1 MKKKKLQTIGT
12 LLLSCCLLATS
23 PISSPGIISSYAAGS
38 VASYQLDITPPATLP
53 TVDLDDYITLK
64 IQDAL
69 LHHNVV
75 TVVGTAELNN
85 SNCDN
90 PIIIDIPNGK
100 KVIWMASVH
109 NSTTYNYNPTLLLRS
124 NDRVDFVIAGGTL
137 SSVERPLVST
147 DAFSYLNLIIT
158 GGNIYLSDQSADN
171 AISLSGYGDFRM
183 SGGTVISHS
192 SEPAIRVSPPP
203 TDPYDFEITGGVLY
217 RQGSKNGTN
226 VIDDGTGNPD
236 NNVIQIDH
244 VGAIPNVHIDASR
257 ANIITWD
264 ENSYNADGVPIYV
277 TGGYDKRHILTYPGS
292 ATKVSWTTG
301 SDGNAA
307 ISYETASGETGMIEG
322 INAGSDDVNFPAIPT
337 NVVYDNT
344 PKGVENFTHAFSP
357 INFEYTGVNGTNY
370 PTSPTKPVNAGEYK
384 ITTTLPS
391 AFQHY
396 PVELGILKIAKRPV
410 TIQVA
415 DQTIHKDAALP
426 ALPQSFA
433 DFTVQNLVAGDT
445 AQDALAAL
453 PTFTWNTDG
462 HTPGTFAVTTTA
474 PIAYTDNYEAATNA
488 ITGTLTVLSTTAPA
502 ATTPGTP
509 AGTTPGT
516 PAVTTPGTPATPA
529 PGTPAV
535 TTPGT
540 PAGTTPGTP
549 ATPALG
555 TPAVTAPGATA
566 VTTPGAPAGTGAGIA
581 TPSTA
586 TPSTAGVS
594 GRSNS
599 SRSGGSVSYIGRAA
613 KSSGSHMSG
622 VWILDSKGWWFKYS
636 DGSYPKYTWARLMY
650 NNKIDWYYFDA
661 EGYMKEGWQMINDKW
676 YFLYERT
683 EGSVIHGAMAYDTTI
698 DGYRVDSKGAW
709 IQ

>member
-1 MKKKKLQTIGT
+1 MKKTKLQTIGA

-69 LHHNVV
+69 LHHNEI

-90 PIIIDIPNGK
+90 PIVIDIPNGK

-109 NSTTYNYNPTLLLRS
+109 NSTTYNSSPTLLLRS
-124 NDRVDFVIAGGTL
+124 NYKVDFVIAGGTL

-236 NNVIQIDH
+236 NNVIQIDN

-396 PVELGILKIAKRPV
+396 TVELGILKIAKRPV

-433 DFTVQNLVAGDT
+433 DITVNNLVAGDT

-516 PAVTTPGTPATPA
+516 PAVTTPGTPA
-529 PGTPAV
+529 V

-549 ATPALG
+549 ATPAPGTPATPAPG

-566 VTTPGAPAGTGAGIA
+566 VTTPGAPSGTGAGIA

>member
-1 MKKKKLQTIGT
+1 
-12 LLLSCCLLATS
+12 
-23 PISSPGIISSYAAGS
+23 
-38 VASYQLDITPPATLP
+38 
-53 TVDLDDYITLK
+53 
-64 IQDAL
+64 
-69 LHHNVV
+69 
-75 TVVGTAELNN
+75 
-85 SNCDN
+85 
-90 PIIIDIPNGK
+90 
-100 KVIWMASVH
+100 
-109 NSTTYNYNPTLLLRS
+109 
-124 NDRVDFVIAGGTL
+124 
-137 SSVERPLVST
+137 
-147 DAFSYLNLIIT
+147 
-158 GGNIYLSDQSADN
+158 
-171 AISLSGYGDFRM
+171 
-183 SGGTVISHS
+183 
-192 SEPAIRVSPPP
+192 
-203 TDPYDFEITGGVLY
+203 
-217 RQGSKNGTN
+217 
-226 VIDDGTGNPD
+226 
-236 NNVIQIDH
+236 
-244 VGAIPNVHIDASR
+244 
-257 ANIITWD
+257 
-264 ENSYNADGVPIYV
+264 
-277 TGGYDKRHILTYPGS
+277 
-292 ATKVSWTTG
+292 
-301 SDGNAA
+301 
-307 ISYETASGETGMIEG
+307 MIEG
-322 INAGSDDVNFPAIPT
+322 IHAATDNISFPTIPT
-337 NVVYDNT
+337 NAVYDNSGQ
-344 PKGVENFTHAFSP
+344 GVNNFVDDYSDP
-357 INFEYTGVNGTNY
+357 VNFEYTGVNGTNY
-370 PTSPTKPVNAGEYK
+370 PTSSIKPVNAGEYK
-384 ITTTLPS
+384 VTTTLS
-391 AFQHY
+391 ANNY
-396 PVELGILKIAKRPV
+396 GSLPVTLGILTIAKRPV

-509 AGTTPGT
+509 A
-516 PAVTTPGTPATPA
+516 TPA

-535 TTPGT
+535 TAPG
-540 PAGTTPGTP
+540 AP
-549 ATPALG
+549 ATP
-555 TPAVTAPGATA
+555 APGATA

-599 SRSGGSVSYIGRAA
+599 RRSGGSVSYIGRAA

>member
-1 MKKKKLQTIGT
+1 MKKTKLQTIGA

-90 PIIIDIPNGK
+90 PIVIDIPNGK

-124 NDRVDFVIAGGTL
+124 NYKVDFVIAGGTL

-217 RQGSKNGTN
+217 RQGSKNGAN

-236 NNVIQIDH
+236 NNVIQIDN

-344 PKGVENFTHAFSP
+344 PKGVENFTYAFSP

-396 PVELGILKIAKRPV
+396 TVELGILKIAKRPV

-509 AGTTPGT
+509 A
-516 PAVTTPGTPATPA
+516 TPA
-529 PGTPAV
+529 P
-535 TTPGT
+535 
-540 PAGTTPGTP
+540 
-549 ATPALG
+549 G

>member
-1 MKKKKLQTIGT
+1 MKKTKLQTIGA

-69 LHHNVV
+69 LHHNEI

-90 PIIIDIPNGK
+90 PIVIDIPNGK

-109 NSTTYNYNPTLLLRS
+109 NSTTYNSSPTLLLRS
-124 NDRVDFVIAGGTL
+124 NYKVDFVIAGGTL

-236 NNVIQIDH
+236 NNVIQIDN
-244 VGAIPNVHIDASR
+244 VGAIPNVNIDASR

-396 PVELGILKIAKRPV
+396 TVELGILKIAKRPV

-433 DFTVQNLVAGDT
+433 DITVNNLVAGDT

-502 ATTPGTP
+502 ATTPGT
-509 AGTTPGT
+509 TPGT

-529 PGTPAV
+529 P
-535 TTPGT
+535 
-540 PAGTTPGTP
+540 
-549 ATPALG
+549 G

>member
-1 MKKKKLQTIGT
+1 MKKTKLQTIGA

-90 PIIIDIPNGK
+90 PIVIDIPNGK

-109 NSTTYNYNPTLLLRS
+109 NSTTYNSNPTLLLRS
-124 NDRVDFVIAGGTL
+124 NYKVDFVIAGGTL

-217 RQGSKNGTN
+217 RQGSKNGAN

-236 NNVIQIDH
+236 NNVIQIDN
-244 VGAIPNVHIDASR
+244 VGAIPNVNIDASR

-264 ENSYNADGVPIYV
+264 ENSYDADGNPRYI
-277 TGGYDKRHILTYPGS
+277 GGGHDKRHILTYPGS
-292 ATKVSWTTG
+292 STHVSWTVG
-301 SDGNAA
+301 SDGLAA
-307 ISYETASGETGMIEG
+307 ISYVTASGESGVIEG
-322 INAGSDDVNFPAIPT
+322 IHAATDNISFPTIPT
-337 NVVYDNT
+337 NAVYDNSGQ
-344 PKGVENFTHAFSP
+344 GVNNFVDDYSDP
-357 INFEYTGVNGTNY
+357 VNFEYTGVNGTNY
-370 PTSPTKPVNAGEYK
+370 PTSSIKPVNAGEYK
-384 ITTTLPS
+384 VTTTLS
-391 AFQHY
+391 ANSY
-396 PVELGILKIAKRPV
+396 GSLPVTLGILTIAKRPV

-426 ALPQSFA
+426 ALPQSFS

-516 PAVTTPGTPATPA
+516 PAVTTPGTPA
-529 PGTPAV
+529 
-535 TTPGT
+535 
-540 PAGTTPGTP
+540 GTTPGTP
-549 ATPALG
+549 ATPAPGTPAGTTPSTPATPAPG
-555 TPAVTAPGATA
+555 TPAVTAPGA
-566 VTTPGAPAGTGAGIA
+566 PSGTGAGIA

-586 TPSTAGVS
+586 TPSTATAS

-599 SRSGGSVSYIGRAA
+599 RRSGGSVSYIGRAA

>member
-1 MKKKKLQTIGT
+1 MKKTKLQTIGA

-69 LHHNVV
+69 LHHNEI

-90 PIIIDIPNGK
+90 PIVIDIPNGK

-124 NDRVDFVIAGGTL
+124 NYKVDFVIAGGTL

-171 AISLSGYGDFRM
+171 AIFLSGYGDFRM

-217 RQGSKNGTN
+217 RQGSKNGAN

-236 NNVIQIDH
+236 NNVIQIDN

-396 PVELGILKIAKRPV
+396 TVELGILKIAKRPV
-410 TIQVA
+410 IIQVA

-433 DFTVQNLVAGDT
+433 DITVNNLVAGDT
-445 AQDALAAL
+445 VQDALAAL

-599 SRSGGSVSYIGRAA
+599 GRSGGSVSYIGRAA